1 MGRLE
6 IPRRSGRRGY
16 SRRAP
21 NLVGVLATG
30 GPPFSSGGIEASE
43 KRPGIPRPSGVE
55 QRVVLGVQLGRQFW
69 IAKLDSPLFDVQ
81 TKLRVVQRQFI
92 HVSEQPIERPPVIS
106 GQIAA

>member
-6 IPRRSGRRGY
+6 IPRRSGRTSY

-43 KRPGIPRPSGVE
+43 KCPGIPRPSGVE
-55 QRVVLGVQLGRQFW
+55 QRVVPGAQLVGQFR
-69 IAKLDSPLFDVQ
+69 IAKLDCPLFYVE
-81 TKLRVVQRQFI
+81 TKLRIVERQFI
-92 HVSEQPIERPPVIS
+92 HVSEQPIERHPVIS
-106 GQIAA
+106 GKIA